1 MVERLVLPEGCPGA
15 AENLVGHAAG
25 SPFEPSH
32 DGGHR
37 GTRFEDCMDVIWHD
51 HPRVEFVEP
60 ADCLTIEESVHNYAG
75 DSRILQPGGTG
86 SYAVESLV
94 LPKEGIAATLLRGQ
108 NLCLRRKGAG
118 KSPRHENSGLLWNPV
133 RQMSAG
139 EGHRGLSRHDRP
151 QKAMVCP
158 TCSRGVVSYR
168 ARVSPGNIQ
177 TPCRTLPASHRV
189 PTSSK
194 GAYTRCV
201 PLGNSAVMYDGGY
214 LETDSLDARVL
225 SMEYTPQKFSTDDLV
240 AAWKDGSLK
249 INEEYQR
256 GAEWTEPQAQGLI
269 DSIFRKYPIP
279 PIFLHQIHSKGLGG
293 LESTRYEIVDGQ
305 QRIRALADFRSDK
318 FPLLEASDKKL
329 RLPNS
334 LRNLPAPWGKRR
346 FSDLDDQLRSDRK
359 KSMSSSLVN

>member
-94 LPKEGIAATLLRGQ
+94 LPKEGSAATLLRGQ

-139 EGHRGLSRHDRP
+139 EGQRGLSRHDRL

-177 TPCRTLPASHRV
+177 TPCRTLPASHRA

-194 GAYTRCV
+194 GGIHAV
-201 PLGNSAVMYDGGY
+201 PSARK
-214 LETDSLDARVL
+214 LCCDAR
-225 SMEYTPQKFSTDDLV
+225 
-240 AAWKDGSLK
+240 W
-249 INEEYQR
+249 
-256 GAEWTEPQAQGLI
+256 GL
-269 DSIFRKYPIP
+269 P
-279 PIFLHQIHSKGLGG
+279 
-293 LESTRYEIVDGQ
+293 
-305 QRIRALADFRSDK
+305 
-318 FPLLEASDKKL
+318 
-329 RLPNS
+329 
-334 LRNLPAPWGKRR
+334 RNG
-346 FSDLDDQLRSDRK
+346 QLRREGVKHGIHAAEVFHRSEEHT
-359 KSMSSSLVN
+359 SE